1 MVLEELTRI
10 SLVLESSGL
19 KPYIQ
24 KRYIMN
30 VFNAKRDTSKV
41 ILQILLGSPRVY
53 SGLDHLMV
61 EVTKQAAVSGYT
73 NVCVYS
79 DTMEYMPQLQR
90 DIEDA
95 GGIVEMV
102 RSSNLLQDIWHL
114 YQKYHPT
121 MVDTHFVNKV
131 KLWTCIFSLLFGAK
145 HYTHMHSLLGEDIQ
159 EYVKKK
165 GDIKR
170 ILLGIYY
177 WILTKLSQRVFCIS
191 QAIAQQYRKWSYGAC
206 ANVETLYIGT
216 QLTSPKYSHNEARD
230 VLQLPLNKTIITNI
244 SAIEHIKGIDTILQA
259 VALLKRRGIEVIFA
273 HIGGLRSNTLE
284 QQQYADSLKQM
295 VVNLNL
301 KDNVV
306 WLGRRTDVQDILPMA
321 DIYVHPS
328 RSEGLGSVLLEA
340 SVAGLSL
347 VGSRVGGIPEIVQ
360 QEVNG
365 LLVEA
370 DNAEQLADAIEQVLL
385 KKHSYG
391 EQAKKLVCQ
400 TFDQNRQASKL
411 LDMYNITEHN

>member
-1 MVLEELTRI
+1 MRQY
-10 SLVLESSGL
+10 
-19 KPYIQ
+19 KKY
-24 KRYIMN
+24 
-30 VFNAKRDTSKV
+30 
-41 ILQILLGSPRVY
+41 ILQFLLYSPRVY

-61 EVTKQAAVSGYT
+61 EVTKQAAINGYT
-73 NVCVYS
+73 NVCIYS
-79 DTMEYMPQLQR
+79 NTMEHMPQLQR

-95 GGIVEMV
+95 GGIVELV

-114 YQKYHPT
+114 YQKYRPT
-121 MVDTHFVNKV
+121 IVDTHFVNKV

-145 HYTHMHSLLGEDIQ
+145 HYIHMHSLLGEDIQ
-159 EYVKKK
+159 EYVNKK
-165 GDIKR
+165 GHIRR
-170 ILLGIYY
+170 ILLGMYY
-177 WILTKLSQRVFCIS
+177 WTLIKLSQRVFCIS

-216 QLTSPKYSHNEARD
+216 QLTSPKYSHNEARN
-230 VLQLPLNKTIITNI
+230 LLKLPLNKTIITNI

-295 VVNLNL
+295 VVNLDI

-306 WLGRRTDVQDILPMA
+306 WLGRLTDLQDILPMA
-321 DIYVHPS
+321 DLYVHPS

-340 SVAGLSL
+340 SVAGLPL

-360 QEVNG
+360 HNVNG
-365 LLVEA
+365 LLINA
-370 DNAEQLADAIEQVLL
+370 DNTKQLADAIEQVLMT
-385 KKHSYG
+385 KHTYG
-391 EQAKKLVCQ
+391 EKAREMVYQ
-400 TFDQNRQASKL
+400 TFDQTRQAHKL
-411 LDMYNITEHN
+411 LNLYNVVTQ

>member
-1 MVLEELTRI
+1 
-10 SLVLESSGL
+10 
-19 KPYIQ
+19 
-24 KRYIMN
+24 MN
-30 VFNAKRDTSKV
+30 LFNIKRDTSKV
-41 ILQILLGSPRVY
+41 ILQIVLGSPRVY

-61 EVTKQAAVSGYT
+61 EVTKQAADQRYT

-79 DTMEYMPQLQR
+79 DTMEHMPQLQR

-95 GGIVEMV
+95 GGIVELV
-102 RSSNLLQDIWHL
+102 RSSNLLKDIWHL
-114 YQKYHPT
+114 YQKYRPT
-121 MVDTHFVNKV
+121 IVDTHFMNKV

-145 HYTHMHSLLGEDIQ
+145 HYTHMHSLLGTDIQ

-216 QLTSPKYSHNEARD
+216 QLTIPKYSHNEARD
-230 VLQLPLNKTIITNI
+230 LLQLPLNKTIITNI
-244 SAIEHIKGIDTILQA
+244 SAIEYIKGIDTILQA
-259 VALLKRRGIEVIFA
+259 IALLKLRGIELMFV

-295 VVNLNL
+295 VVDLDI

-328 RSEGLGSVLLEA
+328 RSEGLGSALLEA

-347 VGSRVGGIPEIVQ
+347 VGSIVGGIPEIIQ
-360 QEVNG
+360 HNVNG
-365 LLVEA
+365 LLIKAE
-370 DNAEQLADAIEQVLL
+370 DTEQLADAIEQVLMT
-385 KKHSYG
+385 KHTYG
-391 EQAKKLVCQ
+391 EKAREMVYQ
-400 TFDQNRQASKL
+400 TFNQTKQVHKL
-411 LDMYNITEHN
+411 LNLYNVVTQ

>member
-1 MVLEELTRI
+1 MKDNPT
-10 SLVLESSGL
+10 
-19 KPYIQ
+19 KY
-24 KRYIMN
+24 
-30 VFNAKRDTSKV
+30 
-41 ILQILLGSPRVY
+41 ILQILLYSPRVY

-61 EVTKQAAVSGYT
+61 EVTKQAAINGYT
-73 NVCVYS
+73 NVCIYS
-79 DTMEYMPQLQR
+79 DTMEHMPQLKK
-90 DIEDA
+90 DIEEA
-95 GGIVEMV
+95 GGLVELV
-102 RSSNLLQDIWHL
+102 RSSNLLRDIWTL
-114 YQKYHPT
+114 YRKYHPVI
-121 MVDTHFVNKV
+121 VDTHFINKV

-284 QQQYADSLKQM
+284 QQQYADLLKQLA
-295 VVNLNL
+295 VELGVEN
-301 KDNVV
+301 NVI
-306 WLGRRTDVQDILPMA
+306 WLGRRSDVQDILPIA
-321 DIYVHPS
+321 DLYVHPS

-340 SVAGLSL
+340 SVAGLPL

-360 QEVNG
+360 HQLNG

-370 DNAEQLADAIEQVLL
+370 DNAEQLADAIEHVLTT
-385 KKHSYG
+385 KHDYG
-391 EQAKKLVCQ
+391 EKAREMVYQ
-400 TFDQNRQASKL
+400 TFDQTRQAHKL
-411 LDMYNITEHN
+411 LNLYNVVTQ